1 MRSLIRRLSPFSG
14 ELGTT
19 AVTAMTRLNCAF
31 LMACLVMYLIV
42 LSPMIAQSFPHSPLW
57 TPAAIL
63 SELATAAWVVRCL
76 VRRDDEALRRAM
88 FLFCIVYA
96 GFEVAW
102 RPFWDGTHYA
112 DGEWQWHVAYT
123 GLIPMAVT
131 PYLRARWVWLVLL
144 VSIVVYESTVV
155 GLTEVPLLPRVL
167 NGTVLAGF
175 AVAVDL
181 ALMETARV
189 RDREQAAAGIQTAA
203 TAAAEAVEI
212 ERERVDGLIH
222 DSVMST
228 LLAASRLGTGPEVA
242 VAAERALSDLNELRT
257 DGAATGE
264 LSAEGF
270 AGLLRTSITFV
281 DPTAEIVVDTSD
293 GAVEIPGQASRVL
306 VAAATEAARNAAL
319 HAPRAAHRVH
329 VTLRPGRVRI
339 VVADDGPGFDRATV
353 RPGRLGLKVS
363 IIGRMEALAGGRAS
377 VDTAP
382 GRGTSVILEWEAS

>member
-1 MRSLIRRLSPFSG
+1 MRELLRRLSPFSG
-14 ELGTT
+14 ELNST
-19 AVTAMTRLNCAF
+19 AETAMTRLNCAF

-42 LSPMIAQSFPHSPLW
+42 LSPMIAQSYPHSPLW

-63 SELATAAWVVRCL
+63 SELAAAAWVVRCL
-76 VRRDDEALRRAM
+76 IRRDDEALRRAM
-88 FLFCIVYA
+88 FLFCVVYA
-96 GFEVAW
+96 GYEVVW
-102 RPFWDGTHYA
+102 RLFWDGTRYG

-131 PYLRARWVWLVLL
+131 HYLRARWVWVVLL
-144 VSIVVYESTVV
+144 LSIVVYESTVV
-155 GLTEVPLLPRVL
+155 GLTDVPLLPRVL

-181 ALMETARV
+181 ALVETARV
-189 RDREQAAAGIQTAA
+189 RDREQAAAGVQTAA

-242 VAAERALSDLNELRT
+242 VAAERALTDLHELRT
-257 DGAATGE
+257 DGGATGE

-270 AGLLRTSITFV
+270 TGLLRTSITFV
-281 DPTAEIVVDTSD
+281 DPTADIEVDAPAGGAPVPGEI
-293 GAVEIPGQASRVL
+293 SRVL

-319 HAPRAAHRVH
+319 HAPQATHRVR

-339 VVADDGPGFDRATV
+339 VVADDGPGFDRANV
-353 RPGRLGLKVS
+353 RAGRLGLKVS
-363 IIGRMEALAGGRAS
+363 IIGRMEALPGGSAD

-382 GRGTSVILEWEAS
+382 GRGTTVTLDWEAS